1 MRRMRVMAAGLLTAG
16 VFAGP
21 VLSPASAGFGLF
33 GGGKKDC
40 CQAESSQCRC
50 ENKCCKPKRH
60 CCLCPPEAPEA
71 EIGFAQPGVIR
82 PGQAVQVREASLRR
96 AVQEAAILDLKKET
110 EAAPIDKTS
119 EGRLKTLED
128 NVQQINTRLDRL
140 TRAIETLAENQAS
153 IGK

>member
-1 MRRMRVMAAGLLTAG
+1 MRRMHHLLAGLISIGAFL
-16 VFAGP
+16 GP
-21 VLSPASAGFGLF
+21 ALSPVSAGFGLF
-33 GGGKKDC
+33 GCGRRDC
-40 CQAESSQCRC
+40 CQTESSQCSC

-60 CCLCPPEAPEA
+60 CCFCPPEAPEA

-96 AVQEAAILDLKKET
+96 AIQEAAMVDLKKET

-128 NVQQINTRLDRL
+128 NVQQINSRLDRL
-140 TRAIETLAENQAS
+140 TRAVETLAEKQTS
-153 IGK
+153 TGK